1 LGYGTFGWPE
11 KKPWCYVRTASGS
24 VRTPAADLPDARGS
38 AIIPRFQRQ
47 GVTVNASTLPADA
60 AAGRVALRAFDLDRL
75 VDFYGSVVGLDV
87 QRHDGGRATL
97 GAGGTAL
104 LELHAAPDAPA
115 RGESAAGLFHTAFR
129 VPTRAALGDA
139 LDRVESNWR
148 LTGASDHHVSEALYL
163 RDPEDNGV
171 EVYCDRPRGEW
182 PTRDGRVAMDT
193 LPLDFDPL
201 REAATGDGRV
211 PDGTDVGH
219 IHLEVTDLSA
229 TRAFYVDALGLD
241 VRQARDGALF
251 VAAGGY
257 HHHVGLNTWNGR
269 SAPAAGRGLDWFEL
283 RVRKRAIPAVRKR
296 LADSGADV
304 CGTAEGLAFADPDGV
319 GLRVRPV

>member
-1 LGYGTFGWPE
+1 VLYTEGFG
-11 KKPWCYVRTASGS
+11 VRPVAGH
-24 VRTPAADLPDARGS
+24 TPTNSHGS
-38 AIIPRFQRQ
+38 AITPRFQRQ
-47 GVTVNASTLPADA
+47 GVTGNAPTLPADTA
-60 AAGRVALRAFDLDRL
+60 VGRVALRAADLDRL

-87 QRHDGGRATL
+87 QRHDGDQATL
-97 GAGGTAL
+97 GTGGTAL
-104 LELHAAPDAPA
+104 LELHAAPGAPP
-115 RGESAAGLFHTAFR
+115 RGEGEAGLFHTAFR

-139 LDRVESNWR
+139 LDRIESSWR

-193 LPLDFDPL
+193 LPLDLDPL
-201 REAATGDGRV
+201 REAATGDGSA

-219 IHLEVTDLSA
+219 VHLEVTDLSA
-229 TRAFYVDALGLD
+229 ARAFYVDALGLD
-241 VRQARDGALF
+241 VRQEWDGALF

-269 SAPAAGRGLDWFEL
+269 STPAAGRGLDWFDL
-283 RVRKRAIPAVRKR
+283 RVPGRAVAAVRER

-304 CGTAEGLAFADPDGV
+304 RGTAGGLAVAAPDGI